1 MSTQAPAEH
10 KVPVDFRAKVSPEA
24 LEYDFYKWTGM
35 VSLVILGGLLTIAA
49 TPASAHLPHDGIV
62 AASLIAALG
71 AIVSFGC
78 QSEIIRLATGERTA
92 RRWTRFGQRA
102 LGVLFAVGMILF
114 VLIIWVAL

>member
-1 MSTQAPAEH
+1 MTEVPAEH

-35 VSLVILGGLLTIAA
+35 VALVILGGLLTIAA
-49 TPASAHLPHDGIV
+49 SPATAHLPHDGIV
-62 AASLIAALG
+62 IASLLAASG

-102 LGVLFAVGMILF
+102 LGLLFVVGMILF
-114 VLIIWVAL
+114 VAIIWVAL

>member
-1 MSTQAPAEH
+1 MSTQPPAEH

-49 TPASAHLPHDGIV
+49 SPAVDHLPYWPLV
-62 AASLIAALG
+62 AASVLTAVG
-71 AIVSFGC
+71 ATVSFAA

-92 RRWTRFGQRA
+92 RRWTAIGQRVLGA
-102 LGVLFAVGMILF
+102 LFVVGMVLFVA
-114 VLIIWVAL
+114 IIWMAL

>member
-1 MSTQAPAEH
+1 MSTVPPLEH

-35 VSLVILGGLLTIAA
+35 VALVILGGLLTIAA
-49 TPASAHLPHDGIV
+49 TPATAQLPHDGIV
-62 AASLIAALG
+62 IASLLAAAG

-78 QSEIIRLATGERTA
+78 QSEIIRLATGERAA
-92 RRWTRFGQRA
+92 RRWTRFGPRA
-102 LGVLFAVGMILF
+102 LSLLFVAGMVLF

>member
-1 MSTQAPAEH
+1 MTTQPPAEH

-35 VSLVILGGLLTIAA
+35 VSLLILGGLLTIAA
-49 TPASAHLPHDGIV
+49 SPATAHLPHDGV
-62 AASLIAALG
+62 GLASLIAAAG

-92 RRWTRFGQRA
+92 RRWTRYGQRVLGA
-102 LGVLFAVGMILF
+102 LFVVGMILF